1 MQVEDSDVGLVQRAR
16 EGDDAAFARLADEHA
31 GRVRSILL
39 RLTGDPDRAD
49 DLAQETFLR
58 AYRGLGRFR
67 GDASF
72 GTWVVQI
79 ALHAARDEL
88 RRKRRDRAVV
98 SLDELR
104 EQRDGAG
111 DPRSVQAWSDPSDA
125 VTDNELHDRLEQAL
139 EKLPPPYREVFVLH
153 HQHEL
158 SYSELAT
165 ITGDSVGSLK
175 VRAHRARQLLKDLV
189 FTDVSLSP
197 PSRARPDIRIAP
209 RSSQED
215 PS

>member
-1 MQVEDSDVGLVQRAR
+1 MQVPDSQTDLVQLAR
-16 EGDDAAFARLADEHA
+16 DGDMSAFARLADEHA

-49 DLAQETFLR
+49 DLAQDTFLR
-58 AYRGLGRFR
+58 AYRGLARFR

-79 ALHAARDEL
+79 ALHAARDDL
-88 RRKRRDRAVV
+88 RRRRRDREVV
-98 SLDELR
+98 SLDQLR
-104 EQRDGAG
+104 ERHDDAG
-111 DPRSVQAWSDPSDA
+111 DPHSVQAWSDPTDA
-125 VTDNELHDRLEQAL
+125 VSDHELQDRLSRAL
-139 EKLPPPYREVFVLH
+139 AELPPQYREVFVLH

-158 SYSELAT
+158 SYSELSV
-165 ITGDSVGSLK
+165 ITGNSVGSLK
-175 VRAHRARQLLKDLV
+175 VRAHRARQMLKEMV
-189 FTDVSLSP
+189 FGEVALP
-197 PSRARPDIRIAP
+197 PSARPRPEMRLAP